1 MCNVEMILNDNYIC
15 LTNDQ
20 SKKNQFHGVYATD
33 LLSSAI
39 KHVKHQEALIT
50 LIASQTTISLAMM
63 LDIHVIV
70 IVDDQEVDQKLI
82 DRANKEEIA
91 LIKTKLL
98 THEVIIDFYQRGI
111 I

>member
-1 MCNVEMILNDNYIC
+1 MILNEF
-15 LTNDQ
+15 Q
-20 SKKNQFHGVYATD
+20 GVYATD

-50 LIASQTTISLAMM
+50 LIASQTTISLALM
-63 LDIHVIV
+63 LDIRVIV

-82 DRANKEEIA
+82 DRANKEDIA
-91 LIKTKLL
+91 IIKTSLL

>member
-1 MCNVEMILNDNYIC
+1 MCKVETVLNDQFI
-15 LTNDQ
+15 LITN
-20 SKKNQFHGVYATD
+20 KGTITNEFHGVYATD

-50 LIASQTTISLAMM
+50 LIASQTTISLALM
-63 LDIHVIV
+63 LDIRVIV

-82 DRANKEEIA
+82 DRANKEDIA
-91 LIKTKLL
+91 IIKTNLL
-98 THEVIIDFYQRGI
+98 THEAIIDFYQRGI

>member
-1 MCNVEMILNDNYIC
+1 MFKAEMILNDAYKL
-15 LTNDQ
+15 LTHQKTIVNEFQ
-20 SKKNQFHGVYATD
+20 GVYATD

-50 LIASQTTISLAMM
+50 LIASQTTISLAVM

-70 IVDDQEVDQKLI
+70 IVDDQEVEQKLI
-82 DRANKEEIA
+82 DRANKEDIA
-91 LIKTKLL
+91 IIKTNLL

>member
-1 MCNVEMILNDNYIC
+1 MILNDAYKL
-15 LTNDQ
+15 LTHQKTIVNEFQ
-20 SKKNQFHGVYATD
+20 GVYATD

-50 LIASQTTISLAMM
+50 LIASQTTISLALM
-63 LDIHVIV
+63 LDIRVIV

-82 DRANKEEIA
+82 DRANKEDIA
-91 LIKTKLL
+91 IIKTNLL